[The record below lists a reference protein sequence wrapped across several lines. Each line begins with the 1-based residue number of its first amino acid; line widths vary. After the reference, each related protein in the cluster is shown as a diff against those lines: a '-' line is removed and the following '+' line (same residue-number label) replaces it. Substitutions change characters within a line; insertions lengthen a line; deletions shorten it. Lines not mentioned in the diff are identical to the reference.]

1 MLRIL
6 TTAEQETLL
15 EKYAELTR
23 LRAAIFRAELEVT
36 EARNTADKAANVLEQ
51 CLGVGNE
58 MFRYWVP
65 DVNVDKLRSVGK
77 PASRRGVSRESRKEE
92 SGRSRIEESGGS
104 HIEGSGGSRKESR
117 GSRIEES
124 RRSRIEESGGSH
136 IEGSGGSRKE
146 SWGSRIEES
155 GGSRIEESGGSIKE
169 SRGSRIGESGGSRIE
184 ESGRSRSLE
193 GGRHDDEDDAYSGT
207 ENMEVIVTTISMGP
221 ALKVLR
227 SRYVEKER
235 VAAET
240 ARLAVEKGES
250 LKKLRK
256 QEQSIVEQIAAI
268 ENMTL
273 PDK

>member
-36 EARNTADKAANVLEQ
+36 EARNKADTAANDLEL
-51 CLGVGNE
+51 CLGVGNK

-65 DVNVDKLRSVGK
+65 DVNVDRLRSVGK
-77 PASRRGVSRESRKEE
+77 PASRKGVSRK
-92 SGRSRIEESGGS
+92 
-104 HIEGSGGSRKESR
+104 
-117 GSRIEES
+117 
-124 RRSRIEESGGSH
+124 
-136 IEGSGGSRKE
+136 
-146 SWGSRIEES
+146 SRIEES
-155 GGSRIEESGGSIKE
+155 GGSRIEESGGSRSVE
-169 SRGSRIGESGGSRIE
+169 SERENDD
-184 ESGRSRSLE
+184 
-193 GGRHDDEDDAYSGT
+193 DDEYSGT
-207 ENMEVIVTTISMGP
+207 EKMEVIVTTISMGP

-227 SRYVEKER
+227 SRYAEKER

-240 ARLAVEKGES
+240 ASLAVEKGEN

-256 QEQSIVEQIAAI
+256 QEQGIIEEIAAI
-268 ENMTL
+268 ENMTF